1 MGLKTKSFEPN
12 KDSMW
17 RRLIGSP
24 AVQQTGTGL
33 ILTGLILTGA
43 SIARC
48 SQRPDR
54 ESLPQALKGADAQ
67 HSFGIAIAA
76 PKAKQCF
83 ARLEFMPAYASDRRM
98 RKDDC
103 PVSAV
108 CPTSLPLNA
117 FEQSTDCFQSQAGV

>member
-1 MGLKTKSFEPN
+1 MDLQTKNFEPN
-12 KDSMW
+12 KDSTW

-24 AVQQTGTGL
+24 AVQQTVSGL
-33 ILTGLILTGA
+33 FLTGVILAGA

-48 SQRPDR
+48 SQSPDR
-54 ESLPQALKGADAQ
+54 ETLPQALKSADAQ
-67 HSFGIAIAA
+67 HSFGTSVAA
-76 PKAKQCF
+76 PKPKQGF
-83 ARLEFMPAYASDRRM
+83 SKLEFMPAYASDRRM

>member
-1 MGLKTKSFEPN
+1 MGLKTKNFEPN
-12 KDSMW
+12 KDSTW

-33 ILTGLILTGA
+33 LLTGLILAGA

-48 SQRPDR
+48 SQSPDR
-54 ESLPQALKGADAQ
+54 ATLPQALKGAVAEQ
-67 HSFGIAIAA
+67 SFGIAIAA
-76 PKAKQCF
+76 PKAKKDF
-83 ARLEFMPAYASDRRM
+83 ARLEFMPAYVLDRRM
-98 RKDDC
+98 RKDDR

-117 FEQSTDCFQSQAGV
+117 FEQLTDCFQSQAGV